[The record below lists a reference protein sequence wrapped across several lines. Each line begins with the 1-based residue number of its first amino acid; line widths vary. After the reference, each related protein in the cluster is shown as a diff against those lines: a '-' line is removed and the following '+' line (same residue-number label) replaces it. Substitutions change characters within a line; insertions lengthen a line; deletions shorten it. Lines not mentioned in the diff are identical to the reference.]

1 MLKKFTPWIRIIGI
15 VLLTYIISHLL
26 IYDISSISYF
36 KPMDKPKEVAIT
48 DFYQIVAN
56 KTNIKVLNQ
65 DIVIIAIDSCGRKEI
80 AHLLEVIDFC
90 NPAAVGLDVLFNY
103 PSADDSLL
111 IEAIEGCANLVL
123 PCSVIYDTQSKNCTG
138 YNGSFFYNQLVSQKE
153 YGAVNLAGNDMQS
166 LIREFRPFHL
176 CNGDTI
182 KSFASALVGIAN
194 QESFN
199 NLKER
204 KNDVET
210 INFTDNEYA
219 VYMPDEVLE
228 FSNELEGK
236 VVLIGSI
243 NEPWD
248 FHVTPVS
255 TQMPGIMIHA
265 HSIATILGNTFIK
278 ELNGWI
284 IWFLA
289 VVLSTAML
297 LIKEK
302 LDNIKF
308 ESFIMRIIQILM
320 LYIIIAT
327 GYWIFSRCQLSID
340 FAIPLMMVGLI
351 FMARDIWVGCES
363 LIQTIKEKIRQ
374 K

>member
-182 KSFASALVGIAN
+182 KSFASALVEIAN

-265 HSIATILGNTFIK
+265 HSIATILGDTFIK

-320 LYIIIAT
+320 LYIIIVT
-327 GYWIFSRCQLSID
+327 GYWIFSRYQLSID

>member
-182 KSFASALVGIAN
+182 KSFASALVEIAN

-199 NLKER
+199 NLRER

-320 LYIIIAT
+320 LYIIIVT

-363 LIQTIKEKIRQ
+363 LIQTIKEKNRQ

>member
-1 MLKKFTPWIRIIGI
+1 
-15 VLLTYIISHLL
+15 
-26 IYDISSISYF
+26 
-36 KPMDKPKEVAIT
+36 MDKPKEVAIT

-182 KSFASALVGIAN
+182 KSFASALVEIAN

-199 NLKER
+199 NLRER

-320 LYIIIAT
+320 LYIIIVT

-363 LIQTIKEKIRQ
+363 LIQTIKEKNRQ

>member
-182 KSFASALVGIAN
+182 KSFASALVEIAN

-320 LYIIIAT
+320 LYIIIVT